1 MPPSPTDVMATT
13 TCRVIVP
20 SALAAYDAAMSPFG
34 TELKQWRQARGMSQ
48 LELATLADVS
58 QRHISFLETGRSK
71 PSSEMVM
78 HLGRTLDVP
87 PREQNILLSAAGHAP
102 VFTETSLDDLGG
114 VRSAL
119 DHILAG
125 HEPYMAVVLD
135 RRWDVVASNEA
146 ALRFV
151 GAAFPEPP
159 AWMVPPFNIMRMS
172 FHPEGLRRHMVG
184 WEPTAS
190 SLLRRLER
198 DAATFPNDVGI
209 GDLLKEIRSYPG
221 VADLGTLRGEPSP
234 ADLIIPTTYEIAGIE
249 VSLFTTIAI
258 IGDAHDLTLA
268 ELRIET
274 FWPADESSANSW
286 RELFP
291 SS

>member
-1 MPPSPTDVMATT
+1 MQP
-13 TCRVIVP
+13 
-20 SALAAYDAAMSPFG
+20 MSPFG
-34 TELKQWRQARGMSQ
+34 TELKLWRQKRGLSQ
-48 LELATLADVS
+48 LDLASAAEVS

-87 PREQNILLSAAGHAP
+87 PREQNVLLSAAGHAP
-102 VFTETSLDDLGG
+102 VFSETLLDDMEG

-119 DHILAG
+119 DHILAS
-125 HEPYMAVVLD
+125 HEPYMAIVLD
-135 RRWDVVASNEA
+135 RRWDVVAANEA

-151 GAAFPEPP
+151 AAAFPEPP
-159 AWMVPPFNIMRMS
+159 AWIVPPFNIMRMS

-198 DAATFPNDVGI
+198 DAATFPSDEGI
-209 GDLLKEIRSYPG
+209 GGLLSEVRSYPG
-221 VADLGTLRGEPSP
+221 VAELDTIRGEPSP
-234 ADLIIPTTYEIAGIE
+234 ADLIIPTTYAIGGIE

-274 FWPADESSANSW
+274 FWPADQASAEAWKGLMSH
-286 RELFP
+286 EP
-291 SS
+291 